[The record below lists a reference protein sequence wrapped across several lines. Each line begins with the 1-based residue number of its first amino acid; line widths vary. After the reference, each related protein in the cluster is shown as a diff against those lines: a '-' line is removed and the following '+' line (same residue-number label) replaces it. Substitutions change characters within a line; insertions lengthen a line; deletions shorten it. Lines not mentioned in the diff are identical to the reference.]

1 MGKTKC
7 DVEGCDRNARY
18 GGRGPCQ
25 LHHRRVEKWGVTEY
39 DTCHDLERFNASVQ
53 KSESGCWEWTASKT
67 PHGYGYFQWDGSLGY
82 AHRWSYFH
90 WVGDLEPGLQVD
102 HQCHNSSCVNP
113 NHLVQTTR
121 SGNQLNLRG
130 PQKNNT
136 PGFLGVVRN
145 KKRFGAHVSRA
156 SGNVWLGTFDTPQE
170 AGQVAKEKREEL
182 ALLERGIVNAAS

>member
-1 MGKTKC
+1 MGVSGMRT
-7 DVEGCDRNARY
+7 
-18 GGRGPCQ
+18 GGRIFIG
-25 LHHRRVEKWGVTEY
+25 G
-39 DTCHDLERFNASVQ
+39 
-53 KSESGCWEWTASKT
+53 
-67 PHGYGYFQWDGSLGY
+67 
-82 AHRWSYFH
+82 
-90 WVGDLEPGLQVD
+90 GDLEPGLQVD

-136 PGFLGVVRN
+136 TGFLGVVRN

>member
-136 PGFLGVVRN
+136 TGFLGVVRN

-156 SGNVWLGTFDTPQE
+156 SGNVWLRTFDTPQE

-182 ALLERGIVNAAS
+182 ALLEREVS